1 MTSTRT
7 LIAFN
12 TATASE
18 NKIHDDAVASRF
30 GFTGGLVPG
39 VDVFAYLAHMPMARW
54 GTEWLTNGQMRAR
67 FIKPVYDGDSATVR
81 SSQANGGLDLSISAR
96 GDLCATGTARQRGAA
111 EPADVLP
118 SALMP
123 DAESRPPASVSSLAP
138 GRVLGTLRE
147 TYTREEGLDHIG
159 AVRDDAALYDDGRIA
174 NAAWLLR
181 RANYVLA
188 DNVKLGPWIH
198 VESDINMH
206 SLLRDGEELEVRAVV
221 AENVETKGHLMVVLD
236 VQMRSS
242 KRLIMTCRHWAIY
255 EPRQVRQTR

>member
-39 VDVFAYLAHMPMARW
+39 VDVFAYLAHMPMAKW
-54 GTEWLTNGQMRAR
+54 GMDWLTSGQMRAR
-67 FIKPVYDGDSATVR
+67 FIKPVYDGDSATVT
-81 SSQANGGLDLSISAR
+81 SAETPDGLEFSISAR
-96 GDLCATGTARQRGAA
+96 GDLCATGTARLRGAD
-111 EPADVLP
+111 EPASFLA
-118 SALMP
+118 SAPLP
-123 DAESRPPASVSSLAP
+123 DAASRPPASINSLTP
-138 GRVLGTLRE
+138 GSVLGTLRE
-147 TYTREEGLDHIG
+147 TYTRVEGLEHIA

-206 SLLRDGEELEVRAVV
+206 SLLRDSEELEVRAVV
-221 AENVETKGHLMVVLD
+221 ADNVDTKGHLMVVLD
-236 VQMRSS
+236 VQMLSG
-242 KRLIMTCRHWAIY
+242 KRFIMTCRHWAIY
-255 EPRQVRQTR
+255 EPRQVRQAQ